1 MESAIVLG
9 LDIGT
14 TNVKAVAFR
23 EDGSIEAAASTE
35 YRTYYPQEGWA
46 EQDPAD
52 WQAAIL
58 QTLGKVVADLDAANM
73 DIAGIGLSTHAPG
86 IVPVDVGGK
95 PVLERIPIWQDE
107 RAFEQG
113 RQLLEEIGPEWVGLG
128 MPFAA
133 FAAKLK
139 YFTETHPRLAHK
151 TQYALGVKS
160 YLAGWLT
167 GTYATDPSSEPGA
180 SAEWARVCAACGWSL
195 EQLAPVMS
203 ATSVLGALRQDL
215 AREIGL
221 ERSVPVILGLNDG
234 ASATLGNRAL
244 YAGDSVITLGTNGVI
259 FLVVDGPIPPEIRL
273 EKTLFCWPY
282 LQDRWIIGGQTKSG
296 AGCLQWL
303 GEVMAN
309 STQSPMDLGRFVR
322 ESGTIPG
329 SDGVMFFPYL
339 MGRGTPHDDPS
350 ARAGF
355 VGLTFRTR
363 RSQMIRAVLE
373 GVAFS
378 LREILDTFRDC
389 RLTMKRFVITG
400 GGARSEEWRQIIADV
415 FNQRI
420 QFTEGDSCLGAAILA
435 SVGVGIFVDVDQAVE
450 AMKQPAMMVRPQPD
464 TVQAY
469 DRIYSEYLQTRT
481 RMYPH
486 S

>member
-1 MESAIVLG
+1 MESPIVLG

-14 TNVKAVAFR
+14 TNVKAVGFR
-23 EDGSIEAAASTE
+23 GDGSIAAAASIG

-58 QTLGKVVADLDAANM
+58 HTLGKVVADLGAATAEV
-73 DIAGIGLSTHAPG
+73 AGLGLSAHAPG
-86 IVPVDVGGK
+86 MVPVDVRGK

-107 RAFEQG
+107 RAFLQG

-139 YFTETHPRLAHK
+139 YFTETYPELAHK

-160 YLAGWLT
+160 YLTGWLT

-195 EQLAPVMS
+195 EKLAPIKP
-203 ATSVLGALRQDL
+203 ATGVLGVLRQDL
-215 AREIGL
+215 AQKIGL
-221 ERSVPVILGLNDG
+221 ERSIPVVLGLNDG

-244 YAGDSVITLGTNGVI
+244 HAGEGVITLGTNGVI
-259 FLVVDGPIPPEIRL
+259 FLVADGPIPPELRL
-273 EKTLFCWPY
+273 QRALFCWPY
-282 LQDRWIIGGQTKSG
+282 LQDRWIIGGQSKAG

-303 GEVMAN
+303 SEVMAN
-309 STQSPMDLGRFVR
+309 STESSMDLGSFVL
-322 ESGTIPG
+322 ESGTTPG
-329 SDGVMFFPYL
+329 SEGVMFYPYL
-339 MGRGTPHDDPS
+339 MGRGTPFDDPS

-355 VGLTFRTR
+355 VGLTFHTR
-363 RSQMIRAVLE
+363 RSHIIRSVLE

-378 LREILDTFRDC
+378 LREILDTFHDC
-389 RLTMKRFVITG
+389 GLKTKHFAITG
-400 GGARSEEWRQIIADV
+400 GGARSEAWRQIVANI
-415 FNQRI
+415 FNQQI
-420 QFTEGDSCLGAAILA
+420 VFAEGDSCLGAAILA

-450 AMKQPAMMVRPQPD
+450 AMKQPTTMVQPQAD
-464 TVQAY
+464 SVQAY
-469 DRIYSEYLQTRT
+469 KRIYSEYLRTRD
-481 RMYPH
+481 RMYPP